1 MEDDGETYY
10 RVTVPRLPG
19 LIAYGD
25 DLEEGMAE
33 LEEAKKSMVFILSST
48 QCKNS

>member
-33 LEEAKKSMVFILSST
+33 LEEAKHTNLVLDDYST
-48 QCKNS
+48 E